1 MTKNSKKV
9 GKNVSKKQPK
19 KGELDLDDLRKNKEI
34 NKIVE
39 KQLRYLLKGKQIPI
53 SKYKSKKTQ
62 CKVTSN
68 FSSQSSSE
76 SSSDSNLSVE
86 SISVKKEKKK
96 RKMRKSLPAS
106 DSSSSCSSMSFKISK
121 RKSLKKGKS
130 KKYVL
135 SESDSELTSSV
146 SDSDTDSS
154 SSVDEKKI
162 KKIKKSNNKKSGMV
176 AMATDHVVNPQIWPQ
191 TNLQYEYVSKGVT
204 FQQLDFKLFVAR
216 ELEIISSKNIGDKEK
231 KARVAL
237 LKKIVDYSSVYHWKA
252 LLEFYAAF
260 VRQIESGQRS
270 WGDSSVDLEVPIL
283 SKHVKQ
289 DFNKSNN
296 TFKKDNNYPTVWYCF
311 LYQKNK
317 CSMNSPHSVMIRCK
331 QRSSTF
337 LCYLL

>member
-1 MTKNSKKV
+1 
-9 GKNVSKKQPK
+9 
-19 KGELDLDDLRKNKEI
+19 
-34 NKIVE
+34 
-39 KQLRYLLKGKQIPI
+39 
-53 SKYKSKKTQ
+53 
-62 CKVTSN
+62 
-68 FSSQSSSE
+68 
-76 SSSDSNLSVE
+76 
-86 SISVKKEKKK
+86 
-96 RKMRKSLPAS
+96 MRKSLPAS
-106 DSSSSCSSMSFKISK
+106 DSSSSCSSVSFKISK

-154 SSVDEKKI
+154 SSVDKKKI

-191 TNLQYEYVSKGVT
+191 TNLQYEYVNKGVT
-204 FQQLDFKLFVAR
+204 FQQLDFKLFVAG

-237 LKKIVDYSSVYHWKA
+237 LKQIVYYSSVYHWKA

-296 TFKKDNNYPTVWYCF
+296 TFKKDNKYPTVWYCF

-317 CSMNSPHSVMIRCK
+317 CSMNSPHSVMIRGVNREVRHFCATCYK
-331 QRSSTF
+331 VEKIQRVHPESSSACPHFTE
-337 LCYLL
+337 